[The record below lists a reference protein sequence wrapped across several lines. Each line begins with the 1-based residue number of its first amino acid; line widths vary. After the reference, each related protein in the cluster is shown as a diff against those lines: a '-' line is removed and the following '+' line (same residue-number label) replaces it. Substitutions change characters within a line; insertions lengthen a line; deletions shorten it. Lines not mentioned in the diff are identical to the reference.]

1 MKKGLKETSV
11 KVILVGSLVGMG
23 TSTYMPAA
31 EAAEGTSVILEETQ
45 TVNSLSKLEIEG
57 IALDQKFT
65 EDVHDYSSKVGN
77 DVEKITLLAA
87 SPNEKA
93 AIYVNGVKMTDGK
106 LKDLTLQTGMNA
118 FVITV
123 SDGENETVTYTLKV
137 EKHESDDNLLTSIGL
152 SKGSLT
158 IDSKVTAYHASVE
171 NEVQSVTVTPTLSDS
186 KAIVKVNGKDVTSA
200 GVKVTLP
207 VGKTTVKITVIAE
220 NGDEKTYT
228 LTITR
233 AAASAKETESK
244 AAPKEDEVQKEPST
258 GTSKAQPSS
267 DKGNKSSL
275 SSTGSLD
282 KGNKSSLSSTGSLDK
297 GNKSSL
303 SSAESSDKG
312 SKTSLTSAESSNN
325 QKPSSGVSEVTN
337 AQQIESISTQKVKTD
352 SVEKVTSADSLGEEG
367 NNGPVLNSLTV
378 SSGVW
383 NKSFESNE
391 HTYHIGVDND
401 ISSVELNAT
410 TNASGATIEYDGAS
424 SAKVKIKDKAKTAIS
439 VTVSKDGER
448 RTYVLVFEKDMDV
461 EMDEEETVDDV
472 KTKEVEVEAA
482 QTSTAGMTESETS
495 NDSGGQ
501 TNGKQPAETVS
512 FFGNIKEFFTSLIK

>member
-1 MKKGLKETSV
+1 MKKGLKESSV
-11 KVILVGSLVGMG
+11 KLILVGSLVGMG
-23 TSTYMPAA
+23 TTAYMPAA
-31 EAAEGTSVILEETQ
+31 EAAEGTSVILEEAQ

-65 EDVHDYSSKVGN
+65 EDVQDYSSVVGN

-87 SPNEKA
+87 SPNENA
-93 AIYVNGVKMTDGK
+93 VIYVNGVKMTDGK
-106 LKDLTLQTGMNA
+106 LKDLTLQTGMNT

-123 SDGENETVTYTLKV
+123 NDGENETIAYTLKV

-152 SKGSLT
+152 SKGLLT
-158 IDSKVTAYHASVE
+158 FDSKVTAYHASVE
-171 NEVQSVTVTPTLSDS
+171 NEVQSVKVTPTLSDS
-186 KAIVKVNGKDVTSA
+186 KAIVKVNGKDATSA

-207 VGKTTVKITVIAE
+207 VGKTTVKITVTAE

-233 AAASAKETESK
+233 AEAAVKETESK

-258 GTSKAQPSS
+258 GTSKAEPSS
-267 DKGNKSSL
+267 DKE
-275 SSTGSLD
+275 
-282 KGNKSSLSSTGSLDK
+282 
-297 GNKSSL
+297 NKSSL
-303 SSAESSDKG
+303 SSAGSSDRR

-325 QKPSSGVSEVTN
+325 QKPSSGVSQVPK
-337 AQQIESISTQKVKTD
+337 AQQIESISTQKVKTE
-352 SVEKVTSADSLGEEG
+352 SVEKVTSGDALGEEG
-367 NNGPVLNSLTV
+367 NNGPELNSLTV

-391 HTYHIGVDND
+391 HTYHIEVDND
-401 ISSVELNAT
+401 ISSVEMNAT

-424 SAKVKIKDKAKTAIS
+424 RAKVKIKDKAKTAIS

-472 KTKEVEVEAA
+472 ITKEVEVEAT
-482 QTSTAGMTESETS
+482 QTSTAGKTKGETS
-495 NDSGGQ
+495 NVTGGEV
-501 TNGKQPAETVS
+501 NGKQPVETIS
-512 FFGNIKEFFTSLIK
+512 FFGNIKEFFTSLLK

>member
-1 MKKGLKETSV
+1 MVPLWGWEHPLICQRQKLRKALRSFWKR
-11 KVILVGSLVGMG
+11 
-23 TSTYMPAA
+23 
-31 EAAEGTSVILEETQ
+31 TQ

-65 EDVHDYSSKVGN
+65 EDVHDYSSTVGN

-87 SPNEKA
+87 SPNENA

-106 LKDLTLQTGMNA
+106 LKDLTLQTGMNT

-158 IDSKVTAYHASVE
+158 FDSKVTAYHASVE

-186 KAIVKVNGKDVTSA
+186 KAIVKVNGKDATSA

-207 VGKTTVKITVIAE
+207 VGKTTVKITVTAE

-233 AAASAKETESK
+233 AAASAKETNRK
-244 AAPKEDEVQKEPST
+244 LLQKRMKFKRSPQQERVKPNL
-258 GTSKAQPSS
+258 PRIR
-267 DKGNKSSL
+267 GNHLYHQQDPWIGEK
-275 SSTGSLD
+275 
-282 KGNKSSLSSTGSLDK
+282 
-297 GNKSSL
+297 SL

-391 HTYHIGVDND
+391 HTYHIEVDND
-401 ISSVELNAT
+401 ISSVEMNAT

-424 SAKVKIKDKAKTAIS
+424 SKKVKIKDKAKTAIS

-448 RTYVLVFEKDMDV
+448 RTYVLVFEKGMD
-461 EMDEEETVDDV
+461 D
-472 KTKEVEVEAA
+472 
-482 QTSTAGMTESETS
+482 G
-495 NDSGGQ
+495 
-501 TNGKQPAETVS
+501 NG
-512 FFGNIKEFFTSLIK
+512 

>member
-1 MKKGLKETSV
+1 MKKGLKESSV

-31 EAAEGTSVILEETQ
+31 EAAEGTSVILEEAQ

-65 EDVHDYSSKVGN
+65 EDVHDYSSTVGN

-158 IDSKVTAYHASVE
+158 FDSKVTAYHASVE
-171 NEVQSVTVTPTLSDS
+171 NEVHSVTVTPTLSDS
-186 KAIVKVNGKDVTSA
+186 KAIVKVNGKDATSA

-207 VGKTTVKITVIAE
+207 VGKTTVKITVTAE

-244 AAPKEDEVQKEPST
+244 AAPKEDEVQKWPST

-267 DKGNKSSL
+267 DKGNK
-275 SSTGSLD
+275 TR
-282 KGNKSSLSSTGSLDK
+282 
-297 GNKSSL
+297 
-303 SSAESSDKG
+303 SSDKG

-325 QKPSSGVSEVTN
+325 QKPSSGISQVTN
-337 AQQIESISTQKVKTD
+337 AQQTQKVKTD
-352 SVEKVTSADSLGEEG
+352 SVEKVTSADSSGEES

-391 HTYHIGVDND
+391 HTYHIKVDND
-401 ISSVELNAT
+401 ISSVEMNAT
-410 TNASGATIEYDGAS
+410 TNASEATIEYDGAS
-424 SAKVKIKDKAKTAIS
+424 SEKVKIKDKAKTAIS

-482 QTSTAGMTESETS
+482 QTNTAGTTKGETS
-495 NDSGGQ
+495 NVTGGEV
-501 TNGKQPAETVS
+501 NGKQPVETVS
-512 FFGNIKEFFTSLIK
+512 LFGNIKGFFTSLLK

>member
-1 MKKGLKETSV
+1 MKKGLKEKSV
-11 KVILVGSLVGMG
+11 KVILVGSLMGMG

-31 EAAEGTSVILEETQ
+31 EAAEGTSVILEEAQ

-57 IALDQKFT
+57 IALDQKFI
-65 EDVHDYSSKVGN
+65 EDVHDYSSTVGN

-87 SPNEKA
+87 SPNENA
-93 AIYVNGVKMTDGK
+93 AIYVNGVKMTGG
-106 LKDLTLQTGMNA
+106 LKDLTLQTGMNT

-158 IDSKVTAYHASVE
+158 FDSKVTAYHASVE

-186 KAIVKVNGKDVTSA
+186 KAMVKVNGKDATSA
-200 GVKVTLP
+200 GVKVNLP
-207 VGKTTVKITVIAE
+207 VGKTTVKITVTAE

-233 AAASAKETESK
+233 AAAAAKETESK

-267 DKGNKSSL
+267 DKGNKSSI
-275 SSTGSLD
+275 SSEG
-282 KGNKSSLSSTGSLDK
+282 
-297 GNKSSL
+297 
-303 SSAESSDKG
+303 SSDKG

-325 QKPSSGVSEVTN
+325 QKPSSGVSQVTN
-337 AQQIESISTQKVKTD
+337 AQKIESISTQKVKTD
-352 SVEKVTSADSLGEEG
+352 SVEKVTSADSLGVEG

-391 HTYHIGVDND
+391 HTYHIEVDND
-401 ISSVELNAT
+401 ISSVEMNAT

-424 SAKVKIKDKAKTAIS
+424 SAQVKIKDKAKTAIS

-461 EMDEEETVDDV
+461 KMDEEETVDDV

-501 TNGKQPAETVS
+501 INGKQPVETVS
-512 FFGNIKEFFTSLIK
+512 FFGNIKDFFTSLLK

>member
-23 TSTYMPAA
+23 TSTYIPAA
-31 EAAEGTSVILEETQ
+31 EAAEGTSVILEEAQ

-65 EDVHDYSSKVGN
+65 EDVHDYSSTVGN

-87 SPNEKA
+87 SPNENA

-106 LKDLTLQTGMNA
+106 LKDLTLQTGMNT
-118 FVITV
+118 FIITV
-123 SDGENETVTYTLKV
+123 SDGENETVTYNLKV

-158 IDSKVTAYHASVE
+158 FDSKVTAYHASVE

-186 KAIVKVNGKDVTSA
+186 KAIVKVNGKDATSA

-233 AAASAKETESK
+233 AAAAAKETESK
-244 AAPKEDEVQKEPST
+244 ASPKEDEVQKEPST

-267 DKGNKSSL
+267 DKGNKSSI
-275 SSTGSLD
+275 
-282 KGNKSSLSSTGSLDK
+282 
-297 GNKSSL
+297 
-303 SSAESSDKG
+303 SSAGSSDKG
-312 SKTSLTSAESSNN
+312 TKTSLSSAESSNN
-325 QKPSSGVSEVTN
+325 QKPSSGVSQVTN

-383 NKSFESNE
+383 NKSFESTE
-391 HTYHIGVDND
+391 HTYHIEVDND
-401 ISSVELNAT
+401 ISSVEMNAT

-424 SAKVKIKDKAKTAIS
+424 NAKVKIKDKAKTAIS

-501 TNGKQPAETVS
+501 INGKQPVETVS
-512 FFGNIKEFFTSLIK
+512 FFGNIKDFFTSLLK

>member
-11 KVILVGSLVGMG
+11 KVILVGFLVGMG
-23 TSTYMPAA
+23 TFTYMPAA
-31 EAAEGTSVILEETQ
+31 EAAEGTSVILEEAQ

-65 EDVHDYSSKVGN
+65 EDVHDYSSTVGN

-87 SPNEKA
+87 SPNENA

-106 LKDLTLQTGMNA
+106 LKDLTLQTGMST

-137 EKHESDDNLLTSIGL
+137 EKLESDDNLLTSIGL

-158 IDSKVTAYHASVE
+158 FDSKVTAYHASVE
-171 NEVQSVTVTPTLSDS
+171 NEVQSVTVTPILSDS
-186 KAIVKVNGKDVTSA
+186 KAIVKVNGKDATSA

-207 VGKTTVKITVIAE
+207 VGKTTVKITVTAE

-233 AAASAKETESK
+233 AAVAAKETESK

-258 GTSKAQPSS
+258 GTSKIQPSSHKGNKSSISSAGSS
-267 DKGNKSSL
+267 DKGN
-275 SSTGSLD
+275 
-282 KGNKSSLSSTGSLDK
+282 
-297 GNKSSL
+297 
-303 SSAESSDKG
+303 
-312 SKTSLTSAESSNN
+312 KTSLTSAESSNN
-325 QKPSSGVSEVTN
+325 QKPSSGVSQVTN
-337 AQQIESISTQKVKTD
+337 AQQIESISTQKVKKD

-391 HTYHIGVDND
+391 HTYHIEVDND
-401 ISSVELNAT
+401 ISSVEMNAT

-501 TNGKQPAETVS
+501 INGKQHVETVS
-512 FFGNIKEFFTSLIK
+512 FFGNIKEFFTSLLK

>member
-1 MKKGLKETSV
+1 MMKKGLKETSV

-31 EAAEGTSVILEETQ
+31 EAAEGPSVILKEAQ

-57 IALDQKFT
+57 MALDQKFT
-65 EDVHDYSSKVGN
+65 EDVHDYSSTVGN

-87 SPNEKA
+87 SPNENA

-106 LKDLTLQTGMNA
+106 LKDLTLQTGMNT
-118 FVITV
+118 FVITI

-158 IDSKVTAYHASVE
+158 FDSKVTAYHASVE

-186 KAIVKVNGKDVTSA
+186 KAIVKVNGKDATSA

-207 VGKTTVKITVIAE
+207 VGKTMVKITVTAE

-233 AAASAKETESK
+233 AAAAAKETESK

-275 SSTGSLD
+275 P
-282 KGNKSSLSSTGSLDK
+282 
-297 GNKSSL
+297 
-303 SSAESSDKG
+303 SAGSSDKG

-325 QKPSSGVSEVTN
+325 QKPSSGVSQVTN
-337 AQQIESISTQKVKTD
+337 TQQESISTQKVKTD

-367 NNGPVLNSLTV
+367 NNGPVLNSLRV

-391 HTYHIGVDND
+391 HTYHIEVDND
-401 ISSVELNAT
+401 ISSVEMNAT

-448 RTYVLVFEKDMDV
+448 RTYVLVFEKDIDV

-472 KTKEVEVEAA
+472 KSKEGEVEAA
-482 QTSTAGMTESETS
+482 QTNTAGMTESETS

-501 TNGKQPAETVS
+501 INGKQPVETVS
-512 FFGNIKEFFTSLIK
+512 FFGNIKDFFTSLLK

>member
-31 EAAEGTSVILEETQ
+31 EASEGTSVILEEAQ
-45 TVNSLSKLEIEG
+45 TVNGLSKLEIEG

-65 EDVHDYSSKVGN
+65 EDVHDYSSTVGN
-77 DVEKITLLAA
+77 EVEKITLLAA
-87 SPNEKA
+87 SPNENS

-106 LKDLTLQTGMNA
+106 LKDLTLQTGMNT

-158 IDSKVTAYHASVE
+158 FDSKVKAYHASVE
-171 NEVQSVTVTPTLSDS
+171 NDVQSVTVTPTLSDS
-186 KAIVKVNGKDVTSA
+186 KAIVKVNGKDATSA

-207 VGKTTVKITVIAE
+207 IGKTMVKITVTAE

-233 AAASAKETESK
+233 AASTAKETESK

-267 DKGNKSSL
+267 DKG
-275 SSTGSLD
+275 
-282 KGNKSSLSSTGSLDK
+282 
-297 GNKSSL
+297 
-303 SSAESSDKG
+303 
-312 SKTSLTSAESSNN
+312 SKTSLPSAESSNN
-325 QKPSSGVSEVTN
+325 QKPSSGISQVTS

-391 HTYHIGVDND
+391 HTYHIEVDND
-401 ISSVELNAT
+401 ISSVEMNAT

-495 NDSGGQ
+495 NDSGGRI
-501 TNGKQPAETVS
+501 NGKQPVETVS
-512 FFGNIKEFFTSLIK
+512 FFGNIKGFFTSQFK

>member
-31 EAAEGTSVILEETQ
+31 EAAEGPSVILKEAQ

-57 IALDQKFT
+57 MALDQKFT
-65 EDVHDYSSKVGN
+65 EDVHDYSSTVGN

-87 SPNEKA
+87 SPNENA

-106 LKDLTLQTGMNA
+106 LKDLTLQTGMNT
-118 FVITV
+118 FVITI

-158 IDSKVTAYHASVE
+158 FDSKVTAYHASVE

-186 KAIVKVNGKDVTSA
+186 KAIVKVNGKDATSA

-207 VGKTTVKITVIAE
+207 VGKTMVKITVTAE

-233 AAASAKETESK
+233 AAAAAKETESK

-275 SSTGSLD
+275 P
-282 KGNKSSLSSTGSLDK
+282 
-297 GNKSSL
+297 
-303 SSAESSDKG
+303 SAGSSDKG

-325 QKPSSGVSEVTN
+325 QKPSSGVSQVTN
-337 AQQIESISTQKVKTD
+337 TQQESISTQKVKTD

-367 NNGPVLNSLTV
+367 NNGPVLNSLRV

-391 HTYHIGVDND
+391 HTYHIEVNND
-401 ISSVELNAT
+401 ISSVEMNAT

-448 RTYVLVFEKDMDV
+448 RTYVLVFEKDIDV

-472 KTKEVEVEAA
+472 KSKEGEVEAA
-482 QTSTAGMTESETS
+482 QTNTAGMTESETS

-501 TNGKQPAETVS
+501 INGKQPVETVS
-512 FFGNIKEFFTSLIK
+512 FFGNIKDFFTSLLK

>member
-31 EAAEGTSVILEETQ
+31 EAAEGTSVILEEAQ
-45 TVNSLSKLEIEG
+45 TVNSLTKLEIEG

-65 EDVHDYSSKVGN
+65 EDVHDYSSTVGN

-87 SPNEKA
+87 SPNENA

-106 LKDLTLQTGMNA
+106 LKDLTLQTGMNT

-123 SDGENETVTYTLKV
+123 SDGKNETVTYTLKV

-158 IDSKVTAYHASVE
+158 FDSKVTAYHASVE

-186 KAIVKVNGKDVTSA
+186 KAIVKVNGKAATSA
-200 GVKVTLP
+200 GVTVILP
-207 VGKTTVKITVIAE
+207 VGKTTVKITVTAE

-233 AAASAKETESK
+233 AAAAAKETEPK
-244 AAPKEDEVQKEPST
+244 AAPKENEVQKEPST

-275 SSTGSLD
+275 SSAG
-282 KGNKSSLSSTGSLDK
+282 
-297 GNKSSL
+297 
-303 SSAESSDKG
+303 SSDKG

-325 QKPSSGVSEVTN
+325 QKPSSSVS

-391 HTYHIGVDND
+391 HTYHIEVDND
-401 ISSVELNAT
+401 ISSVDMNAT

-501 TNGKQPAETVS
+501 INGKQPVETVS
-512 FFGNIKEFFTSLIK
+512 FFGNRKDFFTALLK

>member
-77 DVEKITLLAA
+77 DVEKISLLAA

-207 VGKTTVKITVIAE
+207 VGKTTVKITVTAE

-282 KGNKSSLSSTGSLDK
+282 KGNKSSLSST
-297 GNKSSL
+297 
-303 SSAESSDKG
+303 ESSDKG

-391 HTYHIGVDND
+391 HTYHIEVDND

-512 FFGNIKEFFTSLIK
+512 FFGNIKEFLTSLIK

>member
-1 MKKGLKETSV
+1 MFKEFGGIGFDEEGIKETSV

-31 EAAEGTSVILEETQ
+31 EAAEGTSVILEEAQ

-65 EDVHDYSSKVGN
+65 EDVHDYSSTVGN

-87 SPNEKA
+87 SPNENA

-106 LKDLTLQTGMNA
+106 LKDLTLQTGMNT

-158 IDSKVTAYHASVE
+158 FDSKVTAYHASVE

-186 KAIVKVNGKDVTSA
+186 KAIVKVNGKDATSA

-207 VGKTTVKITVIAE
+207 VGKTTVKITVTAE

-233 AAASAKETESK
+233 AAAAAKETESK

-267 DKGNKSSL
+267 G
-275 SSTGSLD
+275 
-282 KGNKSSLSSTGSLDK
+282 
-297 GNKSSL
+297 
-303 SSAESSDKG
+303 
-312 SKTSLTSAESSNN
+312 
-325 QKPSSGVSEVTN
+325 
-337 AQQIESISTQKVKTD
+337 
-352 SVEKVTSADSLGEEG
+352 
-367 NNGPVLNSLTV
+367 
-378 SSGVW
+378 
-383 NKSFESNE
+383 
-391 HTYHIGVDND
+391 
-401 ISSVELNAT
+401 
-410 TNASGATIEYDGAS
+410 
-424 SAKVKIKDKAKTAIS
+424 
-439 VTVSKDGER
+439 
-448 RTYVLVFEKDMDV
+448 
-461 EMDEEETVDDV
+461 
-472 KTKEVEVEAA
+472 
-482 QTSTAGMTESETS
+482 
-495 NDSGGQ
+495 
-501 TNGKQPAETVS
+501 
-512 FFGNIKEFFTSLIK
+512 

>member
-11 KVILVGSLVGMG
+11 KVSLVGSLVGMG
-23 TSTYMPAA
+23 TFTYMPAA
-31 EAAEGTSVILEETQ
+31 EAAEGTSVILEEAQ

-65 EDVHDYSSKVGN
+65 EDVHDYSSTVGS

-87 SPNEKA
+87 SPNENA

-106 LKDLTLQTGMNA
+106 LKDLTLQTGMST

-137 EKHESDDNLLTSIGL
+137 EKLESDDNLLTSIGL

-158 IDSKVTAYHASVE
+158 VDSKVTAYHASVE
-171 NEVQSVTVTPTLSDS
+171 NEVQSVTVTPILSDS
-186 KAIVKVNGKDVTSA
+186 KAIVKVNGKDATSA

-207 VGKTTVKITVIAE
+207 VGKTTVKITVTAE

-233 AAASAKETESK
+233 AAAAAKETESK

-258 GTSKAQPSS
+258 GTSKTQPSSHKGNKSSISSAGSS
-267 DKGNKSSL
+267 DKGN
-275 SSTGSLD
+275 
-282 KGNKSSLSSTGSLDK
+282 
-297 GNKSSL
+297 
-303 SSAESSDKG
+303 
-312 SKTSLTSAESSNN
+312 KTSLTSAESSNN
-325 QKPSSGVSEVTN
+325 QKPSSGVSQVTN
-337 AQQIESISTQKVKTD
+337 AQQIESISTQKVKKD

-391 HTYHIGVDND
+391 HTYHIEVDND
-401 ISSVELNAT
+401 ISSVEMNAT

-501 TNGKQPAETVS
+501 INGKQHVETVS
-512 FFGNIKEFFTSLIK
+512 FFGNIKEFFTSLLK

>member
-31 EAAEGTSVILEETQ
+31 EAAEGPSVILKEAQ

-57 IALDQKFT
+57 MALDQKFT
-65 EDVHDYSSKVGN
+65 EDVHDYSSTVGN

-87 SPNEKA
+87 SPNENA

-106 LKDLTLQTGMNA
+106 LKDLTLQTGMNT
-118 FVITV
+118 FVITI

-158 IDSKVTAYHASVE
+158 FDSKVTAYHASVE

-186 KAIVKVNGKDVTSA
+186 KAIVKVNGKDATSA

-207 VGKTTVKITVIAE
+207 VGKTMVKITVTAE

-233 AAASAKETESK
+233 AAAAAKETESK

-275 SSTGSLD
+275 P
-282 KGNKSSLSSTGSLDK
+282 
-297 GNKSSL
+297 
-303 SSAESSDKG
+303 SAGSSDKG

-325 QKPSSGVSEVTN
+325 QKPSSGVSQVTN
-337 AQQIESISTQKVKTD
+337 TQQESISTQKVKTD

-367 NNGPVLNSLTV
+367 NNGPVLNSLRV

-391 HTYHIGVDND
+391 HTYHIEVNND
-401 ISSVELNAT
+401 ISSVEMNAT

-448 RTYVLVFEKDMDV
+448 RTYVLVFEKDIDV
-461 EMDEEETVDDV
+461 KMDEEETVDDV
-472 KTKEVEVEAA
+472 KSKEGEVEAA
-482 QTSTAGMTESETS
+482 QTNTAGMTESETS

-501 TNGKQPAETVS
+501 INGKQPVETVS
-512 FFGNIKEFFTSLIK
+512 FFGNIKDFFTSLLK

>member
-31 EAAEGTSVILEETQ
+31 EAAEGTSVILEEAQ

-65 EDVHDYSSKVGN
+65 EDIHDYSSTVGN

-87 SPNEKA
+87 SPNENA
-93 AIYVNGVKMTDGK
+93 VIYVNGVKMTDGK
-106 LKDLTLQTGMNA
+106 LKDLTLQTGMNT

-123 SDGENETVTYTLKV
+123 SDGGNETVAYTLKV

-158 IDSKVTAYHASVE
+158 FDSKVTAYHASVE

-186 KAIVKVNGKDVTSA
+186 KAIVKVNGKDATSA

-207 VGKTTVKITVIAE
+207 VGKTTVKITVTAE

-233 AAASAKETESK
+233 AAAAAKEAESQ
-244 AAPKEDEVQKEPST
+244 AAPKEGEVQKEPST

-267 DKGNKSSL
+267 N
-275 SSTGSLD
+275 
-282 KGNKSSLSSTGSLDK
+282 K

-303 SSAESSDKG
+303 SSAGSSDKG
-312 SKTSLTSAESSNN
+312 SKASLTSAAESSNN
-325 QKPSSGVSEVTN
+325 QKPSSGVSQALKAE
-337 AQQIESISTQKVKTD
+337 QIESISTQKVKTD

-367 NNGPVLNSLTV
+367 NNAPVLNSLTV

-391 HTYHIGVDND
+391 HTYHIEVDHD
-401 ISSVELNAT
+401 ISSVEMNAT
-410 TNASGATIEYDGAS
+410 TNASGATIEYDGES
-424 SAKVKIKDKAKTAIS
+424 SKQVKIKDKAKTAIS

-448 RTYVLVFEKDMDV
+448 RTYVLVFEKDMEV

-482 QTSTAGMTESETS
+482 QTSTADKTESETF

-501 TNGKQPAETVS
+501 VNGKQPVETVS
-512 FFGNIKEFFTSLIK
+512 FFGNIKDFFTSLLK

>member
-23 TSTYMPAA
+23 TSIYTPAT
-31 EAAEGTSVILEETQ
+31 EAAEGTSVILEEAQ

-65 EDVHDYSSKVGN
+65 EDVHDYSSTVGN

-87 SPNEKA
+87 SPNENA

-106 LKDLTLQTGMNA
+106 LKDLTLQTGMNT

-158 IDSKVTAYHASVE
+158 FDSKVTAYHASVE
-171 NEVQSVTVTPTLSDS
+171 NEVQSVTVTPTMSDS
-186 KAIVKVNGKDVTSA
+186 KAIVKVNGKDATSA

-207 VGKTTVKITVIAE
+207 VGKTTVKITVTAE

-233 AAASAKETESK
+233 AAAAAKETESK
-244 AAPKEDEVQKEPST
+244 AAPKEDEVQKAPLT

-267 DKGNKSSL
+267 
-275 SSTGSLD
+275 
-282 KGNKSSLSSTGSLDK
+282 DK

-337 AQQIESISTQKVKTD
+337 AQQIESISAQKVKTD
-352 SVEKVTSADSLGEEG
+352 SVEKVTSADSLGKEG

-391 HTYHIGVDND
+391 HTYHIEVDND

-495 NDSGGQ
+495 NDPGG
-501 TNGKQPAETVS
+501 
-512 FFGNIKEFFTSLIK
+512 

>member
-23 TSTYMPAA
+23 TSTYMPAT
-31 EAAEGTSVILEETQ
+31 EAAEGTSVILEEAQ
-45 TVNSLSKLEIEG
+45 TVNSLLKLEIEG

-65 EDVHDYSSKVGN
+65 EDVHDYGSTVGN

-87 SPNEKA
+87 SPNENA

-106 LKDLTLQTGMNA
+106 LKDLTLQTGMNT

-158 IDSKVTAYHASVE
+158 YDSKVTAYHASVE

-186 KAIVKVNGKDVTSA
+186 KAIVKVNGKDATSA

-207 VGKTTVKITVIAE
+207 VGKTTVKITVTAE

-233 AAASAKETESK
+233 AAAAAKETESK
-244 AAPKEDEVQKEPST
+244 AAPKEDEVQKTPST

-267 DKGNKSSL
+267 
-275 SSTGSLD
+275 
-282 KGNKSSLSSTGSLDK
+282 DK

-337 AQQIESISTQKVKTD
+337 AQQIESISAQKVKTD
-352 SVEKVTSADSLGEEG
+352 SVERVTSADSLGKEG

-391 HTYHIGVDND
+391 HTYHIEVDND

-461 EMDEEETVDDV
+461 EMDEEETEDDV

-495 NDSGGQ
+495 NDPGGQ
-501 TNGKQPAETVS
+501 PNGKQPAETVS

>member
-23 TSTYMPAA
+23 TSTYMPTT
-31 EAAEGTSVILEETQ
+31 EAAEGTSVILEEAQ
-45 TVNSLSKLEIEG
+45 TVNSLLKLEIEG
-57 IALDQKFT
+57 IELDQKFT
-65 EDVHDYSSKVGN
+65 EDVHDYSSTVGN

-87 SPNEKA
+87 SPNENA

-106 LKDLTLQTGMNA
+106 LKDLTLQTGMNT

-158 IDSKVTAYHASVE
+158 FDSKVTAYHASVE

-186 KAIVKVNGKDVTSA
+186 KAIVKVNGKDATSA

-207 VGKTTVKITVIAE
+207 VGKTTVKITVTAE

-233 AAASAKETESK
+233 AAAAAKETESK
-244 AAPKEDEVQKEPST
+244 AAPKEDEVQKAPLT

-267 DKGNKSSL
+267 
-275 SSTGSLD
+275 
-282 KGNKSSLSSTGSLDK
+282 DK

-337 AQQIESISTQKVKTD
+337 AQQIESISAQKVKTD
-352 SVEKVTSADSLGEEG
+352 SVEKVTSADSLGKEG

-391 HTYHIGVDND
+391 HTYHIEVDND

-461 EMDEEETVDDV
+461 ELDEEETVDDV

-495 NDSGGQ
+495 NDPGGQ

-512 FFGNIKEFFTSLIK
+512 FFGNIKEFFTLW

>member
-1 MKKGLKETSV
+1 MKRGLKETSV

-31 EAAEGTSVILEETQ
+31 EAAEGTSVILEEAQ

-65 EDVHDYSSKVGN
+65 EDVHDYSSTVGN

-87 SPNEKA
+87 SPNENA

-106 LKDLTLQTGMNA
+106 LKDLTLQTGMST

-158 IDSKVTAYHASVE
+158 FNSKVKAYHASVE
-171 NEVQSVTVTPTLSDS
+171 NEVQSVTVTPILSYS
-186 KAIVKVNGKDVTSA
+186 KAIVKVNGKDATSA

-207 VGKTTVKITVIAE
+207 VGKTTVKITVTAE

-233 AAASAKETESK
+233 AAVAAKETESK

-258 GTSKAQPSS
+258 GTSKTQPSS
-267 DKGNKSSL
+267 DKGNKSSI
-275 SSTGSLD
+275 
-282 KGNKSSLSSTGSLDK
+282 
-297 GNKSSL
+297 
-303 SSAESSDKG
+303 SSAGSSDKG
-312 SKTSLTSAESSNN
+312 NKTSLTSAESSNN
-325 QKPSSGVSEVTN
+325 QKPSSGVSQVTN
-337 AQQIESISTQKVKTD
+337 AQQIESISTQKVKKD

-391 HTYHIGVDND
+391 HTYHIEVDND
-401 ISSVELNAT
+401 ISSVEMNAT

-501 TNGKQPAETVS
+501 INGKQPVETVS
-512 FFGNIKEFFTSLIK
+512 FFGNIKEFFTSLLK

>member
-31 EAAEGTSVILEETQ
+31 KAAEGSSVILEEAQ

-57 IALDQKFT
+57 IELDQKFT
-65 EDVHDYSSKVGN
+65 EGVHDYSSTVGN

-87 SPNEKA
+87 SPNENA

-106 LKDLTLQTGMNA
+106 LKDLTLQTGMNT

-158 IDSKVTAYHASVE
+158 FDSKVTAYHASVE

-186 KAIVKVNGKDVTSA
+186 KAIVKVNGKDATSA

-207 VGKTTVKITVIAE
+207 VGKTTVKITVTAE
-220 NGDEKTYT
+220 NGDEKTYK
-228 LTITR
+228 LMITR
-233 AAASAKETESK
+233 AAAAAKETESK

-267 DKGNKSSL
+267 DKGNKSSI
-275 SSTGSLD
+275 
-282 KGNKSSLSSTGSLDK
+282 
-297 GNKSSL
+297 
-303 SSAESSDKG
+303 SSAGSDKG

-325 QKPSSGVSEVTN
+325 QKPSSSVSQVTN
-337 AQQIESISTQKVKTD
+337 AQQIESVSTQKLKTD

-391 HTYHIGVDND
+391 HTYHIEVDND
-401 ISSVELNAT
+401 ISSVEMNAT

-439 VTVSKDGER
+439 ITVSKDGER

-472 KTKEVEVEAA
+472 KTKEVEVKAA
-482 QTSTAGMTESETS
+482 QTSTAGMTESEKS

-501 TNGKQPAETVS
+501 ITGKQPVEKVS
-512 FFGNIKEFFTSLIK
+512 FFGNIKDFFTSLLK

>member
-11 KVILVGSLVGMG
+11 KVILVGSLMGMG
-23 TSTYMPAA
+23 TSIYMPAA
-31 EAAEGTSVILEETQ
+31 EAAEGTSVILEEAQ

-65 EDVHDYSSKVGN
+65 EDVHDYSSTVGN

-87 SPNEKA
+87 SPNENA
-93 AIYVNGVKMTDGK
+93 AIYVNGVKMTGG
-106 LKDLTLQTGMNA
+106 LKDLTLQTGMNT

-158 IDSKVTAYHASVE
+158 FDSKVTAYHASVE

-186 KAIVKVNGKDVTSA
+186 KAMVKVNGKDATSA

-207 VGKTTVKITVIAE
+207 VGKTTVKITVTAE

-233 AAASAKETESK
+233 AAAAAKETESK
-244 AAPKEDEVQKEPST
+244 AAPKEDEVQKKPSI

-267 DKGNKSSL
+267 DKGNKSSI
-275 SSTGSLD
+275 SSEG
-282 KGNKSSLSSTGSLDK
+282 
-297 GNKSSL
+297 
-303 SSAESSDKG
+303 SSDKG

-325 QKPSSGVSEVTN
+325 QKPSSGVSQVTN

-391 HTYHIGVDND
+391 HTYHIEVDND
-401 ISSVELNAT
+401 ISSVEMNAT
-410 TNASGATIEYDGAS
+410 TNASGATIEYDGTS

-461 EMDEEETVDDV
+461 KMDEEETVDDV

-501 TNGKQPAETVS
+501 INGKQPVETVS
-512 FFGNIKEFFTSLIK
+512 FFGNIKDFFTSLLK

>member
-23 TSTYMPAA
+23 KFTYMPGA
-31 EAAEGTSVILEETQ
+31 EAAEGTSVILEEAQ

-65 EDVHDYSSKVGN
+65 EDVHDYSSTVGN

-87 SPNEKA
+87 SPNENA

-106 LKDLTLQTGMNA
+106 LKDLTLQTGMST

-158 IDSKVTAYHASVE
+158 FNSKVKAYHASVE
-171 NEVQSVTVTPTLSDS
+171 NEVQSVTVTPILSDS
-186 KAIVKVNGKDVTSA
+186 KAIVKVNGKDATSA

-207 VGKTTVKITVIAE
+207 VGKTTVKITVTAE
-220 NGDEKTYT
+220 IGDEKTYT

-233 AAASAKETESK
+233 AAAAAKETESK

-258 GTSKAQPSS
+258 GTSKTQPSS
-267 DKGNKSSL
+267 DKGNKSSI
-275 SSTGSLD
+275 
-282 KGNKSSLSSTGSLDK
+282 
-297 GNKSSL
+297 
-303 SSAESSDKG
+303 SSAGSSDKG
-312 SKTSLTSAESSNN
+312 NKTSLTSAESSNN
-325 QKPSSGVSEVTN
+325 QKPSSGVSQVTN

-391 HTYHIGVDND
+391 HTYHIEVDND
-401 ISSVELNAT
+401 ISSVEMNAT

-424 SAKVKIKDKAKTAIS
+424 NAKVKIKDKAKTAIS

-501 TNGKQPAETVS
+501 INGKQPVGTVS
-512 FFGNIKEFFTSLIK
+512 FFGNIKDFFTSLLK